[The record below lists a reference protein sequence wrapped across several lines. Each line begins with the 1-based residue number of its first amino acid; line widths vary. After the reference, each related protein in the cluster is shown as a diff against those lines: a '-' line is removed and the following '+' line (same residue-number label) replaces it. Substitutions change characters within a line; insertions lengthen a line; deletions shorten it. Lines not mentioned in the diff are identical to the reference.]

1 MPAPDPAAQRV
12 VERRPVTT
20 KRKQPVVTKAASSR
34 PSTPTA
40 AQQRL
45 AAQRAMAAVSG
56 AQAARRRRILLALS
70 PVVAVIVIVAILV
83 AVKVAGGSDKPK
95 SGAAAT
101 SAASQVTSAISSVPT
116 SVLDSIG
123 KGNLITPPT
132 ALKGDALTADGKPR
146 ILFVGAEW
154 CPYCAAER
162 WALAV
167 ALSRFGTLTGLGE
180 VRSSSTDS
188 YPNTATITF
197 HGATYTST
205 YLSLTAKEIFS
216 NQVSGSSYASLDT
229 LSAADETLFESVGSG
244 SFPFIDIGGKYKVS
258 ATYDPQILQGK
269 TQAQIAAALSDPT
282 SDIAKGIDGSANVI
296 SAAICAITDNQPS
309 AVCTSAGVTTA
320 KAALPSA
327 S

>member
-1 MPAPDPAAQRV
+1 MA
-12 VERRPVTT
+12 
-20 KRKQPVVTKAASSR
+20 AASGTR
-34 PSTPTA
+34 
-40 AQQRL
+40 
-45 AAQRAMAAVSG
+45 
-56 AQAARRRRILLALS
+56 AARRRRILIALS

-83 AVKVAGGSDKPK
+83 AVKVSGASNKPK

-101 SAASQVTSAISSVPT
+101 SAATQVTTAISTVPA
-116 SVLDSIG
+116 SVLDTIG
-123 KGNLITPPT
+123 KGTLVTAPT
-132 ALKGDALTADGKPR
+132 ALSGDALTVDGKPR

-167 ALSRFGTLTGLGE
+167 AISRFGRLSGLGE

-216 NQVSGSSYASLDT
+216 NQVSGSSYARLDT

-258 ATYDPQILQGK
+258 ATYDPQVLQGR

-282 SDIAKGIDGSANVI
+282 SAIAKGIDGSANVI
-296 SAAICAITDNQPS
+296 AAAICAVTGNQPS
-309 AVCTSAGVTTA
+309 SVCTSAGIMTA
-320 KAALPSA
+320 KAALPSPN
-327 S
+327 